1 MGQLVLFIYRKRRL
15 LLWPFLALCVL
26 LTGLWYFRSLEKVN
40 ELQWRFVNGY
50 GIRMPLKYTIHGI
63 DVSHH
68 NSRINWKRVCQPQ
81 ADGLA
86 LQFVFVK
93 ATEGATL
100 VDRRFK
106 HNWQEARKAG
116 LKRGAY
122 HFYHP
127 KRDPEKQASNFIKTV
142 SLQSGD
148 FAPVL
153 DLERNDKG
161 RVPAD
166 QLIADIRIWLER
178 VEAHYGT
185 KPIIYVNRHFY
196 MLYIANNF
204 DEYPLWIADYS
215 SDHPHKFKADHLYF
229 WQHNEKG
236 SVDGIRGKV
245 DFNVFVCEPERLNE
259 ICL

>member
-1 MGQLVLFIYRKRRL
+1 MSQIVLYLYRKRKYFR
-15 LLWPFLALCVL
+15 WPFLALCL
-26 LTGLWYFRSLEKVN
+26 LLVGLWWYRSLENVN
-40 ELQWRFVNGY
+40 ELQWQYVNGY

-68 NSRINWKRVCQPQ
+68 NSRINWKRVCQAQ
-81 ADGLA
+81 ANGVS

-106 HNWQEARKAG
+106 HNWKEAGKVG

-127 KRDPEKQASNFIKTV
+127 KRDPAKQARNFIKTV
-142 SLQSGD
+142 TLKPGD

-153 DLERNDKG
+153 DIERNDKG

-166 QLIADIRIWLER
+166 KLIADIRIWLR
-178 VEAHYGT
+178 LVEDHYGM

-196 MLYIANNF
+196 LLYIAGNF
-204 DEYPLWIADYS
+204 DDYPLWLADYS
-215 SDHPHKFKADHLYF
+215 SDHPDQFKADRLYI

-245 DFNVFVCEPERLNE
+245 DFNVFVCEPERLKE